1 MNTII
6 FMTVYVLTFHIA
18 YDIINMNINIK
29 IMENNKY
36 ENYCMGR
43 Y

>member
-1 MNTII
+1 MII
-6 FMTVYVLTFHIA
+6 FMTVYVLTFYIA